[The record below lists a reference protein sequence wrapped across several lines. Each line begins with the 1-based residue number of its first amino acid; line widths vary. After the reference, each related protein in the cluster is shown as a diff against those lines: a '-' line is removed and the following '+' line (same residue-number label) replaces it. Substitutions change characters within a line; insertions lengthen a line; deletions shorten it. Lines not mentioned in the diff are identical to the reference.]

1 MPEEVM
7 IIAIVGIVFGTSL
20 TGLVLYGIYNLIMA
34 KMNKG
39 KSGNSEMNPQFF
51 RALSDFKK
59 NTERRLENLESIVTD
74 ENQPVAEIGNA
85 SGTGSIEF
93 EEDEVR
99 SPEAGKKEEGG
110 NLRNMLNE

>member
-39 KSGNSEMNPQFF
+39 KSGNAEINPQFF

-59 NTERRLENLESIVTD
+59 NTERRLENLESIVTED
-74 ENQPVAEIGNA
+74 NQEIAEISDA
-85 SGTGSIEF
+85 TGTGSIEF

-99 SPEAGKKEEGG
+99 SSETGKKEEGG